1 MKKHIVRSL
10 KYLVLLCVLYVG
22 LVWIVY
28 LADMSEL
35 SVHPWRQI
43 EAQLQTSMGVWMV
56 IAFVVLAALYP
67 LFGFMR
73 SHIEGFDAEKDD
85 VRLFNAMQLYGF
97 KLKEDRGDVKIYK
110 ADNIIRSLTMLFEDK
125 IEVRA
130 VEGGVEFSG
139 LRSKTA
145 RVVYQLQ
152 TYIYNSRYEEQQDKE

>member
-1 MKKHIVRSL
+1 MIKHIVRSL

-97 KLKEDRGDVKIYK
+97 KAVGERDGVKLYRAESPLRRLLLMGED
-110 ADNIIRSLTMLFEDK
+110 T
-125 IEVRA
+125 IEVHTTA
-130 VEGGVEFSG
+130 NGIELVG
-139 LRSKTA
+139 LRRTVA
-145 RVVYQLQ
+145 RVAYQLKA
-152 TYIYNSRYEEQQDKE
+152 YKHNSRYEE